1 MKKENIDFTVGI
13 FLIII
18 GSMLMLIP
26 RLTDI
31 SIKTALTTVFSIYTI
46 INFFKYA
53 LTFKSKDYEGIQVA
67 LASLITGFLAFY
79 FDINQSPKYLALT
92 LFIWIILLALIKLKK
107 ADYYHDRSNKLWIFK
122 IFSLIFFILTG
133 ILTSINLYYNNDVQ
147 TLILGYFFLT
157 NGLLET
163 IEPLTVKIN
172 DWVQK

>member
-1 MKKENIDFTVGI
+1 MSNIYKNS
-13 FLIII
+13 L
-18 GSMLMLIP
+18 
-26 RLTDI
+26 
-31 SIKTALTTVFSIYTI
+31 KIY
-46 INFFKYA
+46 
-53 LTFKSKDYEGIQVA
+53 
-67 LASLITGFLAFY
+67 
-79 FDINQSPKYLALT
+79 
-92 LFIWIILLALIKLKK
+92 
-107 ADYYHDRSNKLWIFK
+107 K